1 MTNEH
6 YPTDGRWIPHGSLGN
21 HDQTEFFLFE
31 LDQPLHQ
38 YRHAT
43 VFNVVTHNPETV
55 KYTSFW
61 VLWNGKDFEKNTDED
76 RLRELPDLW
85 QAAHS
90 RLDEITVNNLLFG

>member
-6 YPTDGRWIPHGSLGN
+6 YLTDGRWIPHGSLGT

-43 VFNVVTHNPETV
+43 VFNVACHDPQRV

-61 VLWNGKDFEKNTDED
+61 VLWNGKDFEKNTDEE
-76 RLRELPDLW
+76 RLSELPDLW
-85 QAAHS
+85 QAAYTM
-90 RLDEITVNNLLFG
+90 LEEITINKLLFG